1 MMAGQLLSFIDEI
14 LARLLPSDT
23 KASAKRRSFFSA
35 LVHVH
40 VLHGEIGIACR
51 HMECP
56 VFESTLHVCAARG
69 SLSAADAS
77 YPLNDA
83 KLFGE
88 LRIVPEIYA

>member
-14 LARLLPSDT
+14 MARLLPSDT
-23 KASAKRRSFFSA
+23 KASAKRRFFSA

-40 VLHGEIGIACR
+40 VLHGGIGIACR
-51 HMECP
+51 NMECP
-56 VFESTLHVCAARG
+56 VFESTLHLCAPRG
-69 SLSAADAS
+69 SLSAADVS

-83 KLFGE
+83 KLVDE